1 MKLSGESLM
10 GEQKYGIDEQRLA
23 QYAQQIKQVVD
34 MGIQVG
40 IMIGGGNIFRA
51 FRSQQGLRPRQG

>member
-1 MKLSGESLM
+1 MTFKRILLKLSGESLM

-34 MGIQVG
+34 RLSIWAS
-40 IMIGGGNIFRA
+40 R
-51 FRSQQGLRPRQG
+51 